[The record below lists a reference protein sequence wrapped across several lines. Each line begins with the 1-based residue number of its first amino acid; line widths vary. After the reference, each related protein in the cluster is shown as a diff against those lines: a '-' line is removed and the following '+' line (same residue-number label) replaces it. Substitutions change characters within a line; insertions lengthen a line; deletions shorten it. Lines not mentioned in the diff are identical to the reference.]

1 MKKKNIYLYATFLY
15 ITMLHVYDRDMT
27 IFFSNITR
35 ENFIV
40 SFLIG
45 CSK

>member
-27 IFFSNITR
+27 IFYI
-35 ENFIV
+35 I
-40 SFLIG
+40 
-45 CSK
+45 